1 MEFWNDLKASL
12 RYPQYWTYSTW
23 LRFALKYRK
32 TSLGPL
38 WLLVGPSLF
47 VVFLGYMFSQVNS
60 SELNVFVPHLA
71 IGYIT
76 WTLMSGYINGGCT
89 VFLRKRSEILQGN
102 MRLTDVVLADNFEI
116 FLHYLHQIIII
127 LCVFLYFKIAPS
139 AYSFHSI
146 IGLILLIYTGFWVTV
161 LLGLIGARYRDLV
174 EIVTSVMRICF
185 FITPIIWIPLEGTGG
200 ALGSFLIFNPFYHYL
215 ELIRGPLLDNPV
227 SQLSWIVVIGI
238 NMLGTFVTVFT
249 YSKSARFL
257 ALWV

>member
-1 MEFWNDLKASL
+1 MEFWTDLKASL
-12 RYPQYWTYSTW
+12 RFPQYWTYSTW

-38 WLLVGPSLF
+38 WLLVSPALF
-47 VVFLGYMFSQVNS
+47 VIFLGYMFSQVNS
-60 SELNVFVPHLA
+60 SELHVFVPHLA

-76 WTLMSGYINGGCT
+76 WTLVSGYINGGCT

-102 MRLTDVVLADNFEI
+102 MRLTDVVLADNFETL
-116 FLHYLHQIIII
+116 LHYLHQVTIIV
-127 LCVFLYFKIAPS
+127 CVFLYFNLIPS
-139 AYSFHSI
+139 LYSLYSI
-146 IGLILLIYTGFWVTV
+146 LGLMLLIYTGFWVTII
-161 LLGLIGARYRDLV
+161 LGLVGARYRDLV

-185 FITPIIWIPLEGTGG
+185 FITPIIWIPLDGTGG

-215 ELIRGPLLDNPV
+215 ELIRAPLLGNAI
-227 SQLSWIVVIGI
+227 SQLSMIVVIGSNI
-238 NMLGTFVTVFT
+238 LGTFVMVVA